1 MHPIYSSIL
10 TEVRVNPKY
19 IMNSSQHQATPM
31 INIGILYSEDWQEYS
46 TCSARKPKYAHK
58 STYIQ
63 PCMHICAQKS
73 TYTDSNAHCMYAHM
87 CTKAHIY
94 RHACTNAQLHTSMS
108 PRTHKRTLWHKECS
122 RLTDLGQ

>member
-31 INIGILYSEDWQEYS
+31 INMAFYTLKTGKNTQPTLY
-46 TCSARKPKYAHK
+46 SARKPEYAQK

-63 PCMHICAQKS
+63 AACTLHVC
-73 TYTDSNAHCMYAHM
+73 TYM
-87 CTKAHIY
+87 CTRAHIHK
-94 RHACTNAQLHTSMS
+94 HACTNAQLYTSMS